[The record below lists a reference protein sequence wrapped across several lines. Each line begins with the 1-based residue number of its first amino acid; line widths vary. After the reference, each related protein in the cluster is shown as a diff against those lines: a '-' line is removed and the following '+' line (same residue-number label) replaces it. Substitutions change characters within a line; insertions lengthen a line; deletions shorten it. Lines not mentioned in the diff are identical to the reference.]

1 MGIVGADVPAKL
13 TGNRGD
19 GDMVNLRGRAKM
31 AESKAKKS
39 AAELT
44 ELILDEVRSR
54 PECRGL
60 SGVSVTTAVASDGP
74 SWYVHL
80 RTGDPDKPTE
90 CETAINAV
98 VTELRAQ
105 YDVAL

>member
-1 MGIVGADVPAKL
+1 
-13 TGNRGD
+13 
-19 GDMVNLRGRAKM
+19 M
-31 AESKAKKS
+31 AESKTKKS
-39 AAELT
+39 TAELT
-44 ELILDEVRSR
+44 DLILNEARSR

-60 SGVSVTTAVASDGP
+60 SGVSVTTTVASDGP
-74 SWYVHL
+74 TWYFHL

-105 YDVAL
+105 YDLAL